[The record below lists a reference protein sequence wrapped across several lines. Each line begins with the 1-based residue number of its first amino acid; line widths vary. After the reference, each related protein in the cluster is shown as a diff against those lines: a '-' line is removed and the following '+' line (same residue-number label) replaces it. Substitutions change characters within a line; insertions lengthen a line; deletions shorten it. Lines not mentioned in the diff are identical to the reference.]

1 MNITQN
7 GGKMTQN
14 KIEVKDLVIWF
25 LRAVLTT
32 ISGITAFL
40 IIEVYRDFKTV
51 SSSINELKNIQ
62 GIHEIRIQALEQ
74 KDRKDIDLNY

>member
-1 MNITQN
+1 
-7 GGKMTQN
+7 MTQN

-62 GIHEIRIQALEQ
+62 GIHEIRIQALEK